1 MILSFNS
8 FEIEFFLVKTS
19 SGMSESYSSSAS
31 TAINQQ
37 SMTQSFRHGTTST
50 HTFSIAQPTYSQHT
64 YDRHAN
70 NQPAHNQSTH
80 KSIRHSSTCHVRRF
94 DTTSH
99 VQSKYHTRENRARS
113 AQHSTT
119 DQLNITTTQSTQ
131 HSTNKHTAHSYYM
144 DNAISTAYMQ
154 HNIIDT
160 HDNST

>member
-1 MILSFNS
+1 MRLS
-8 FEIEFFLVKTS
+8 FFLVKTS

-99 VQSKYHTRENRARS
+99 VQSDEKTELVPHSTAQLTNSTLPPRSRHSTVPINIQHIVITWTTQS
-113 AQHSTT
+113 AQHTCSTILLT
-119 DQLNITTTQSTQ
+119 LTS
-131 HSTNKHTAHSYYM
+131 
-144 DNAISTAYMQ
+144 
-154 HNIIDT
+154 